1 MDGKIP
7 VATVSTSQ
15 APSNTVKPVASAW
28 KRNKYGTYYME
39 ESARFTN
46 GNQPIT
52 RKIGPFLSCPVA
64 YQFQPGGYCDYTEV
78 MLQDGHVWV
87 GYMGGNVITCLL
99 EHGMNSAPPNQIL
112 GDLWGE
118 IS

>member
-7 VATVSTSQ
+7 VATVSNESS
-15 APSNTVKPVASAW
+15 ASSNTVKPVASAW

-52 RKIGPFLSCPVA
+52 VRKSGAILILSSGLSVPTW
-64 YQFQPGGYCDYTEV
+64 YCDYTEV

-87 GYMGGNVITCLL
+87 GYTWEGQRYYLPIRTWNVLPHLIRY
-99 EHGMNSAPPNQIL
+99 
-112 GDLWGE
+112 
-118 IS
+118 

>member
-1 MDGKIP
+1 
-7 VATVSTSQ
+7 
-15 APSNTVKPVASAW
+15 SAW

-52 RKIGPFLSCPVA
+52 VRKVGPFLSCPVG

-87 GYMGGNVITCLL
+87 GYTWEGQRYYLPIRTWNG
-99 EHGMNSAPPNQIL
+99 SAPPNQIL

>member
-7 VATVSTSQ
+7 VATVSNESS
-15 APSNTVKPVASAW
+15 ASSNTVKPVASAW

-52 RKIGPFLSCPVA
+52 VRKVGPFLSCPVG

-78 MLQDGHVWV
+78 MLRWSCLGRI
-87 GYMGGNVITCLL
+87 YMGGNVITCLL
-99 EHGMNSAPPNQIL
+99 EHGMVLPHLIRY
-112 GDLWGE
+112 
-118 IS
+118 